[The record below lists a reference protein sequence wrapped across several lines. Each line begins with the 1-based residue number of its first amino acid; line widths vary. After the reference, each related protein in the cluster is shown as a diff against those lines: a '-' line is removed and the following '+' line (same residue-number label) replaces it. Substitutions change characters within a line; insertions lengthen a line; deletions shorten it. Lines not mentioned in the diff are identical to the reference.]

1 MIDDQEKPDSKDDK
15 GVFEKYEMIK
25 LNKYAIVATIAI
37 INLASLIM
45 IYQINFSWNLI
56 LNPNL
61 ILLGSIKLGIIIAL
75 LSALFLYFNKKIN
88 FLLDE
93 RKKSG

>member
-15 GVFEKYEMIK
+15 GVFEKYEMVK

-45 IYQINFSWNLI
+45 IYKINFSWDLF

-61 ILLGSIKLGIIIAL
+61 I
-75 LSALFLYFNKKIN
+75 
-88 FLLDE
+88 
-93 RKKSG
+93 